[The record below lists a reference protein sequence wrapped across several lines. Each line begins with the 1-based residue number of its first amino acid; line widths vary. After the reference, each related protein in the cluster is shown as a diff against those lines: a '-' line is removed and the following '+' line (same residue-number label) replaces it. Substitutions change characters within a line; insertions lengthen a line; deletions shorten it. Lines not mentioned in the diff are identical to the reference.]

1 MGTNR
6 TFQPSYIVGSKL
18 QPTCLGIK
26 TMQKTHKEILA
37 IVKPYQNKLTDKELD
52 QLISRLIK
60 LFTK

>member
-6 TFQPSYIVGSKL
+6 TFHPSYIIGSKL
-18 QPTCLGIK
+18 KPTCLGI
-26 TMQKTHKEILA
+26 TAMEKTHKELLA

>member
-6 TFQPSYIVGSKL
+6 TFEPSYIIGSKFL
-18 QPTCLGIK
+18 IGDFIV
-26 TMQKTHKEILA
+26 QKTHKEILD

>member
-1 MGTNR
+1 
-6 TFQPSYIVGSKL
+6 
-18 QPTCLGIK
+18 
-26 TMQKTHKEILA
+26 MQKTHQEILA

>member
-6 TFQPSYIVGSKL
+6 TFEPSYIIGSKL
-18 QPTCLGIK
+18 LIGDFIV
-26 TMQKTHKEILA
+26 QKTHQEILA